1 MSVLDDEVFQGKKYI
16 LAVDFINLAASTTKD
31 YIDDIASYLVLN
43 NFDKEVSSYLM
54 DKYSRVTRVEHSQS
68 HDYDVNTRNFLENCH
83 SKVILSKSISLRLIN
98 DLKGDFYYSYEELES
113 IRCIK
118 KLKLELTAEAARVV
132 RDKVRKYDENEIHFI
147 YRKPIDKPEEPN
159 AWQLNYFKLER
170 FDIKTAACLLAGI
183 EVRLIDQH
191 EGESL
196 FAEVFADY
204 ISYKL
209 MFELAI
215 DNNEVSFDDDL
226 ITSEDLQ
233 KYLFRIGYVLKGF
246 NDWLRIEPAKPLV
259 DVQLPVIDSS
269 LPKTPKVD
277 HDEFTEK
284 YEVLKKKHESLN
296 KEFDKIKKQLMDATV
311 ELDDN
316 TAASYQTTIGILLEI
331 MKAPKGTEDKPA
343 FPSEAAIIGL
353 ATEEA
358 IFRQGKTSL
367 ENRFGVA
374 KEALANER
382 KKPHNL
388 KRSSNPR

>member
-1 MSVLDDEVFQGKKYI
+1 MSVLDDEVFQGKDYI
-16 LAVDFINLAASTTKD
+16 LAVDFMNLAASTTKD
-31 YIDDIASYLVLN
+31 YIDDMVSYLVLN

-54 DKYSRVTRVEHSQS
+54 DKYSRVTRVERSQS
-68 HDYDVNTRNFLENCH
+68 HDYDINTRNFLENCH
-83 SKVILSKSISLRLIN
+83 SDVVLSKSISLRLVN
-98 DLKGDFYYSYEELES
+98 DLKGDFYYSFRELES
-113 IRCIK
+113 IGFIRR
-118 KLKLELTAEAARVV
+118 LKLELNFEGAM
-132 RDKVRKYDENEIHFI
+132 KVRKKVAESDDNEIHFI

-191 EGESL
+191 EGKSL
-196 FAEVFADY
+196 FAEIFAEY

-215 DNNEVSFDDDL
+215 DNNEVSFDDDF

-259 DVQLPVIDSS
+259 DVHYGLST
-269 LPKTPKVD
+269 TPKAE
-277 HDEFTEK
+277 HDELTEK
-284 YEVLKKKHESLN
+284 YELLKKKHENLEE
-296 KEFDKIKKQLMDATV
+296 EFGKIKKQLMDATV

-316 TAASYQTTIGILLEI
+316 TAASYQTTIGILLGL
-331 MKAPKGTEDKPA
+331 MSAPKGTEDKPA

-358 IFRQGKTSL
+358 IFGQGKTSL
-367 ENRFGVA
+367 EKRFKAA

-382 KKPHNL
+382 NRPHNL
-388 KRSSNPR
+388 KRSLNPR